1 MDLILLVL
9 YFLLYYWPITL
20 FILNFVLRMS
30 VISKCKKDNN
40 TELQKKNQ
48 KALIITSI
56 VILLLSIGWGWLM
69 RGKLQTSIDK
79 PIIYLYPTKETKL
92 LVKLGYKNSITVSY
106 PKYIDGWNV
115 LAKPNGDLI
124 DLDTNKN
131 LYSLYYE
138 SESNINFK
146 IEKDGFI
153 VKGEDVDS
161 FLEDKLS
168 ILGLNDREKEEFI
181 IYWLPI
187 LQKNKYNYI
196 RFATMDEIN
205 KNMPL
210 EFSVQ
215 PDTVIRVLMTYKGLK
230 EPIKVEEQKLNSPT
244 RNGFVAVEWGGT
256 KIK

>member
-1 MDLILLVL
+1 MNNKKKKISGKFV
-9 YFLLYYWPITL
+9 F
-20 FILNFVLRMS
+20 FI
-30 VISKCKKDNN
+30 
-40 TELQKKNQ
+40 
-48 KALIITSI
+48 IIGI
-56 VILLLSIGWGWLM
+56 GILLLFVYSFVRSFFVDDTI
-69 RGKLQTSIDK
+69 KK
-79 PIIYLYPTKETKL
+79 PVIYLYPTKETKL

-205 KNMPL
+205 KNMSL

-215 PDTVIRVLMTYKGLK
+215 PDTVIRVLMTYKELK
-230 EPIKVEEQKLNSPT
+230 KSIKVEEQKLNSPT